1 MATLEELR
9 DLVKS
14 IIQDTSFTDDDVD
27 QYLNDGVAEIAA
39 GMDSA
44 FGDFLIPPLPELFT
58 IGTVTTDVSE
68 AYVAMPATFDRA
80 LVFAAD
86 GSGIEVD
93 ISNSW
98 IEFAESNPLLDRS
111 GTIYEVI
118 EQGGSLYYQG
128 IPTAAETVTLHF
140 YRLPV
145 AMSLDASTPDGIPLA
160 MQKKLLVSYACKE
173 IFSLIEDGIEGQQIN
188 TAKHTAL
195 FTRALKTLEMSI
207 PADTRSMFLGD

>member
-111 GTIYEVI
+111 GTIHEVI
-118 EQGGSLYYQG
+118 EQGGNLYYQG

-173 IFSLIEDGIEGQQIN
+173 IFSLIEDGIENAQVN